1 MARVKRKRLSRRF
14 NKINF
19 SRTARRVHKRNLV
32 RRVSRG
38 GIRL

>member
-1 MARVKRKRLSRRF
+1 MRKRKRLSRRF
-14 NKINF
+14 SRRNF

-38 GIRL
+38 GIRM

>member
-1 MARVKRKRLSRRF
+1 MVKRRKLSKRF
-14 NKINF
+14 NRRNF
-19 SRTARRVHKRNLV
+19 SRTARKVHKRNLV